1 MSGKVVVVT
10 GSTKGIG
17 RGLAR
22 EFIKR
27 GHSVVVSGRTQAAV
41 DEAVADVSKDA
52 VNGAKALGVP
62 CDVIDYAAVQKL
74 WDKAVAAFG
83 RVDIWIN
90 NAGMSNS
97 RFPIGHLLQD
107 EVEAVPRTN
116 LVGTLNGSHVALKG
130 MKAQSQINGISG
142 DLYNFEG
149 FGSNGSKQRGM
160 SLYGCTKFAI
170 TYFTK
175 CLIAETK
182 GGAVRVGYLSPG
194 IVITDLSVR
203 DKTKVPP
210 KQWAFTIMIYN
221 ILADRVETVTPWLV
235 ENVLANTKHG
245 ARIAWLTRGKSLW
258 RFLKSRFVKPGDRFP
273 ELHLPKAA

>member
-17 RGLAR
+17 RGLVR

-27 GHSVVVSGRTQAAV
+27 GHSVVVSGRTQGAV
-41 DEAVADVSKDA
+41 DDA
-52 VNGAKALGVP
+52 VSDISAEATAGAKALGVP
-62 CDVIDYAAVQKL
+62 CDVTDYSQVQNL
-74 WDKAVAAFG
+74 WDKALAAFG

-97 RFPIGHLLQD
+97 RFPIGNLLQD
-107 EVEAVPRTN
+107 EVEAIPRTN
-116 LVGTLNGSHVALKG
+116 LIGTLYGAQVALKG
-130 MKAQSQINGISG
+130 MKAQGFG
-142 DLYNFEG
+142 DIYNFEG
-149 FGSNGSKQRGM
+149 LGSNGSKQKGM
-160 SLYGCTKFAI
+160 SLYGCTKYAI

-175 CLIAETK
+175 ALIAETK
-182 GGAVRVGYLSPG
+182 GGPVRVGYMSPG

-210 KQWAFTIMIYN
+210 RQWAFTVMIYN

-235 ENVLANTKHG
+235 EKTLANTHHG

-258 RFLKSRFVKPGDRFP
+258 RFLKSRFVKPGNRFP
-273 ELHLPKAA
+273 ELQLPNAA

>member
-1 MSGKVVVVT
+1 MNGKVVVVT

-17 RGLAR
+17 RGLVR
-22 EFIKR
+22 EFLKR
-27 GHSVVVSGRTQAAV
+27 GHNVVVSGRTQAAV
-41 DEAVADVSKDA
+41 DDAVADVSKDA
-52 VNGAKALGVP
+52 ANGAKALGVP
-62 CDVIDYAAVQKL
+62 CDVTDYAAVQNL
-74 WDKAVAAFG
+74 WDKAVATYG

-97 RFPIGHLLQD
+97 RFAIGKLLQD
-107 EVEAVPRTN
+107 EVDAVPRTN
-116 LVGTLNGSHVALKG
+116 LIGTLNGSQVALKG
-130 MKAQSQINGISG
+130 MKAQGAG
-142 DLYNFEG
+142 DIYNFEG
-149 FGSNGSKQRGM
+149 FGSNGSKQKGM

-175 CLIAETK
+175 ALIKETK
-182 GGAVRVGYLSPG
+182 GGPVRVGYMSPG
-194 IVITDLSVR
+194 IVITDLSIR

-235 ENVLANTKHG
+235 EKVLANTTHG

-273 ELHLPKAA
+273 ELHLPNAA

>member
-17 RGLAR
+17 KGLAR
-22 EFIKR
+22 EFLKR
-27 GHSVVVSGRTQAAV
+27 GHSVVVSGRKQADA
-41 DEAVADVSKDA
+41 DA
-52 VNGAKALGVP
+52 VVNELSAEATGGAKALAVA
-62 CDVIDYAAVQKL
+62 CEVTDYAQVQNL
-74 WDKAVAAFG
+74 WDKTVAAFG
-83 RVDIWIN
+83 KVDIWIN

-97 RFPIGHLLQD
+97 RFPIGGLLQD

-116 LVGTLNGSHVALKG
+116 LTGTMNGSHVALKG
-130 MKAQSQINGISG
+130 MQAQGSG
-142 DLYNFEG
+142 FIYNFEG
-149 FGSNGSKQRGM
+149 FGSNGGKQKGM
-160 SLYGCTKFAI
+160 SLYGATKFGI

-175 CLIAETK
+175 AIIAETK
-182 GGAVRVGYLSPG
+182 NTPVRVGYLSPG

-203 DKTKVPP
+203 DKTKVSP
-210 KQWAFTIMIYN
+210 KQWAFTIFIYN

-235 ENVLANTKHG
+235 EKVLANDKHG

-273 ELHLPKAA
+273 ELKLDAA

>member
-1 MSGKVVVVT
+1 MTGKVVVVT

-17 RGLAR
+17 KGLAR
-22 EFIKR
+22 EFLKR
-27 GHSVVVSGRTQAAV
+27 GHSVVISGRKQTDA
-41 DEAVADVSKDA
+41 DAVALELGREATS
-52 VNGAKALGVP
+52 GAKAIGVA
-62 CDVIDYAAVQKL
+62 CEVTDYAQVQSL
-74 WDKAVAAFG
+74 WDKSIAAFG
-83 RVDIWIN
+83 KVDIWIN

-97 RFPIGHLLQD
+97 RFAIGSLLQD
-107 EVEAVPRTN
+107 EVETVPRTN
-116 LVGTLNGSHVALKG
+116 LIGTMNGSHVALKG
-130 MKAQSQINGISG
+130 MTAQGLG
-142 DLYNFEG
+142 DIYNFEG
-149 FGSNGSKQRGM
+149 FGSNGGKQKGM
-160 SLYGCTKFAI
+160 SLYGATKFGV

-175 CLIAETK
+175 AMIAETK
-182 GGAVRVGYLSPG
+182 GGPVRVGYLSPG

-258 RFLKSRFVKPGDRFP
+258 RFLRSRFIKPGDRFP
-273 ELHLPKAA
+273 ELKLPTAA

>member
-1 MSGKVVVVT
+1 MAGKVVVVT

-17 RGLAR
+17 RGMAR
-22 EFIKR
+22 EFLKR
-27 GHSVVVSGRTQAAV
+27 GHNVVVSGRSQGAV
-41 DEAVADVSKDA
+41 DEAVADLSKDA
-52 VNGAKALGVP
+52 ANGAKALGVP
-62 CDVIDYAAVQKL
+62 CDVTDYAQVQAM
-74 WDKAVAAFG
+74 WDKATAAFG

-97 RFPIGHLLQD
+97 RFPIGELLQD

-116 LVGTLNGSHVALKG
+116 LIGTMNGSQIALKG
-130 MKAQSQINGISG
+130 MKAQGNG

-149 FGSNGSKQRGM
+149 YGSNGTKQKGM

-175 CLIAETK
+175 CLIKETK
-182 GGAVRVGYLSPG
+182 NSPVRVGYMSPG
-194 IVITDLSVR
+194 IVITDLSIR
-203 DKTKVPP
+203 DKTKVSP
-210 KQWAFTIMIYN
+210 KQWAFTVMIYN

-245 ARIAWLTRGKSLW
+245 ARIAWLAPGKSIW
-258 RFLKSRFVKPGDRFP
+258 RFLKSRFLKPGDRFP
-273 ELHLPKAA
+273 ELHLSNAA

>member
-1 MSGKVVVVT
+1 MGGKVVVVT

-17 RGLAR
+17 KGLAR
-22 EFIKR
+22 EFLKR
-27 GHSVVVSGRTQAAV
+27 GHSVVISGRKQSDA
-41 DEAVADVSKDA
+41 EAVTNELIPEA
-52 VNGAKALGVP
+52 VNDAKALAVA
-62 CDVIDYAAVQKL
+62 CEVTDYVQVQNL

-83 RVDIWIN
+83 KVDIWIN

-97 RFPIGHLLQD
+97 RFPIGGLLQD

-116 LVGTLNGSHVALKG
+116 LIGTMNGSHVALRG
-130 MKAQSQINGISG
+130 MQAQGSG
-142 DLYNFEG
+142 FIYNFEG
-149 FGSNGSKQRGM
+149 FGSNGGKQKGM
-160 SLYGCTKFAI
+160 SLYGATKFGV

-175 CLIAETK
+175 AMIAETK
-182 GGAVRVGYLSPG
+182 NTPVRVGYLSPG

-210 KQWAFTIMIYN
+210 KQWAFTIFIYN

-235 ENVLANTKHG
+235 EKVLANTAHG

-258 RFLKSRFVKPGDRFP
+258 RFLKSRFVKPGERFP
-273 ELHLPKAA
+273 ELKLDAA

>member
-1 MSGKVVVVT
+1 MAGKVVVVT

-22 EFIKR
+22 EFLKR
-27 GHSVVVSGRTQAAV
+27 GHSVVVSGRSQAAV
-41 DEAVADVSKDA
+41 DEALTDVGKDA
-52 VNGAKALGVP
+52 VSGAKAVGVP
-62 CDVIDYAAVQKL
+62 CDVTDYAQVQNL
-74 WDKAVAAFG
+74 WDKAIAAFG

-97 RFPIGHLLQD
+97 RFAIGHLLQD

-116 LVGTLNGSHVALKG
+116 LIGTLNGSQVALKG
-130 MKAQSQINGISG
+130 MKAQGSG

-149 FGSNGSKQRGM
+149 FGSNGSKQKGM
-160 SLYGCTKFAI
+160 SLYGCTKYAI

-182 GGAVRVGYLSPG
+182 GSAVRVGYMSPG
-194 IVITDLSVR
+194 IVITDLSIR

-245 ARIAWLTRGKSLW
+245 ARIAWLTPAKSLW

-273 ELHLPKAA
+273 ELHLSNAA